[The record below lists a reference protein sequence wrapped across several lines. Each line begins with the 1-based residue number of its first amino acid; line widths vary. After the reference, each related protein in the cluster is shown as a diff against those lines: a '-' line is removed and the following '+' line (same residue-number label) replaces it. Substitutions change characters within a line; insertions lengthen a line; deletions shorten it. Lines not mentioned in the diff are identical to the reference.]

1 MVYLVF
7 SWYMGGGME
16 ECSAIC
22 DARLACTSPLLL
34 RQTIYANTK
43 SMRNTGQPAERVRKP
58 VACQTQKYAPDLAMR
73 AEPLVGRCAAVVGGV
88 LHQGGYLYGGKRGV
102 AKQALTSNAPYCRWR
117 AEGQRPRPGKKNRG
131 CPGSHKP
138 HHHGHGIAPR
148 SYYKVAVTARAT

>member
-1 MVYLVF
+1 
-7 SWYMGGGME
+7 ME

-73 AEPLVGRCAAVVGGV
+73 AEPLVGRLQQSLVVCCIREGTYMGANGG
-88 LHQGGYLYGGKRGV
+88 
-102 AKQALTSNAPYCRWR
+102 
-117 AEGQRPRPGKKNRG
+117 
-131 CPGSHKP
+131 
-138 HHHGHGIAPR
+138 
-148 SYYKVAVTARAT
+148 